1 MRAIRPCWSDRKNG
15 RNPGWTTA
23 IVSDARCLAV
33 LKLST
38 AAPILQTS
46 QDHDEGHLV
55 SAPEKNGGLS
65 IRGHQRMATVIRFLK
80 NVVTRVTGLVGSRAA
95 RSPVF
100 GPTENND
107 ARGLVDPDCGT
118 TEACLSSAKTPAH
131 GGREPRQAERE
142 RQENQLPQMGG

>member
-23 IVSDARCLAV
+23 IVSDARRLAV

-46 QDHDEGHLV
+46 QDHDEAHLV
-55 SAPEKNGGLS
+55 SSPAKTRGSS
-65 IRGHQRMATVIRFLK
+65 IRGHRCMATVIRFLQ

-100 GPTENND
+100 GHTKKHD
-107 ARGLVDPDCGT
+107 ARGLVDPD
-118 TEACLSSAKTPAH
+118 
-131 GGREPRQAERE
+131 
-142 RQENQLPQMGG
+142 